1 VNGLKLHGVCSSTT
15 YRNKADD
22 MKTFPTRFVSAL
34 ALLAGSTAS
43 AADLTPVGLNK
54 QLLVDD

>member
-1 VNGLKLHGVCSSTT
+1 
-15 YRNKADD
+15 